1 MTQIAFEGRLQ
12 DIIIAPGAIYHVILA
27 QVDGG
32 KAGVRVS
39 LHAGETL
46 FPAPRGQRL
55 ILQV

>member
-12 DIIIAPGAIYHVILA
+12 DVIIAPGAIYHVILA

-32 KAGVRVS
+32 AAVVRVS

-46 FPAPRGQRL
+46 FPAPP
-55 ILQV
+55 